1 MTQLEILLLRRLRE
15 ERIPLPDP
23 EPEEVRD
30 HGVGM
35 DALDLLDNPGAR
47 KSLHYDHDRDDG
59 GL

>member
-23 EPEEVRD
+23 EQVRD
-30 HGVGM
+30 HGVGL
-35 DALDLLDNPGAR
+35 DALDPLDNRGAR